1 MRPCFSF
8 FFIYILFFLNR
19 GANGV
24 QLVNALSLVLT
35 PFLCSFCFVF
45 NCVLF
50 SFNRAGLVSRLR
62 LLSSMKLALCFFFF
76 FEPTLRSI
84 RNLERDRFCVRP
96 DRLEISK
103 CRKPRLSLFVHRRR
117 CPLRYLFFFV
127 IIPSHSLSIYPFLRL
142 GRTGASVH
150 STREGDQPDELVPLK
165 SLCTVESSAIL

>member
-1 MRPCFSF
+1 MF
-8 FFIYILFFLNR
+8 FFLLYLYFVFLNR

-117 CPLRYLFFFV
+117 CPLRYLFF
-127 IIPSHSLSIYPFLRL
+127 LLLYRLTLYPFTLSFVWDAQAHQFTVQERVTN
-142 GRTGASVH
+142 RTSWC
-150 STREGDQPDELVPLK
+150 R
-165 SLCTVESSAIL
+165 